1 MSVEYRPRETLPR
14 RAGGIDYGA
23 ERRVI
28 ARSPDRSIVLW
39 WRRSAKLWSSVG
51 MSDTY
56 PGELVLARNPNRS
69 TGYDTIVLH
78 SGGRLSAKLLA
89 RHAGEVADAFGVDS
103 IDLHP
108 RRTIVVSPKSR

>member
-1 MSVEYRPRETLPR
+1 VKKQETLPR
-14 RAGGIDYGA
+14 HAGGIDYGA

-39 WRRSAKLWSSVG
+39 WRLSAKLWSSVG
-51 MSDTY
+51 TSDTY
-56 PGELVLARNPNRS
+56 PGELVLARNPNRA

-89 RHAGEVADAFGVDS
+89 RHAGEVADAFGVQS
-103 IDLHP
+103 VDLHAK
-108 RRTIVVSPKSR
+108 RTLVVKPGDKI